1 WLAKVDECPL
11 PGAFKVWIVN
21 YVVYSRIVWHLV
33 VYDIPDT
40 IIRSW
45 KHDCVQLY
53 KKWLGVT
60 RSAEP
65 SVFFRNRVEHAGL
78 GLKDLETE
86 RDCMRLVQSHI
97 LLESADEQMRM
108 LFSLK
113 LRRERE
119 GKIGRGRNASSSRP
133 CGRTDELLGRL
144 GHLRRFEGQD
154 GRAGVGF
161 RAGTRRLWRQRG
173 AQAERRALSML
184 ERGDHEHRRLIRLFG
199 LSSQGKWMKWGLLE
213 EFRGEQLSAEKMLFR
228 YNRRLLSFTLN
239 STLNTLPTPDNLCRW
254 GKQGDPSANCALC
267 GQHGVRLSHILAGCP
282 YVLEVENAIFKAGGR
297 EDRITWRHNNILR
310 VLAGAILA
318 KLLEVNKSPLPQR
331 RATRAAREPMQFVRP
346 GEEAAG
352 PSRGRGQEKEEE
364 SSLLDCARDWVAAF
378 DLPELRAIKPPL
390 DAGGNTRK
398 TIDGF
403 FYSRQAKVV
412 VLGPEITC
420 PMEENVL
427 TWRAKKYEKYNRD
440 MLRHIPAEWK
450 SKLITIEVGCRGY
463 IISHHFRTTLRS
475 IGFSPKEVKHLF
487 DKCSYVAR
495 LSSLV
500 IWRNR

>member
-1 WLAKVDECPL
+1 
-11 PGAFKVWIVN
+11 
-21 YVVYSRIVWHLV
+21 
-33 VYDIPDT
+33 
-40 IIRSW
+40 
-45 KHDCVQLY
+45 
-53 KKWLGVT
+53 
-60 RSAEP
+60 
-65 SVFFRNRVEHAGL
+65 
-78 GLKDLETE
+78 
-86 RDCMRLVQSHI
+86 
-97 LLESADEQMRM
+97 
-108 LFSLK
+108 
-113 LRRERE
+113 
-119 GKIGRGRNASSSRP
+119 
-133 CGRTDELLGRL
+133 
-144 GHLRRFEGQD
+144 
-154 GRAGVGF
+154 
-161 RAGTRRLWRQRG
+161 
-173 AQAERRALSML
+173 
-184 ERGDHEHRRLIRLFG
+184 
-199 LSSQGKWMKWGLLE
+199 MKWGMLE

-331 RATRAAREPMQFVRP
+331 RSTRAAREPMQFVRP
-346 GEEAAG
+346 GEVAAG

-378 DLPELRAIKPPL
+378 DLPELRDKCARNPPL

-398 TIDGF
+398 TIDVF

-450 SKLITIEVGCRGY
+450 GKLITIEVGCRGY

-500 IWRNR
+500 IWRNRFNRSFDAQLLREPRRGQVQLGLGEAELAPCGHTPVGKCQPGCGYAPPQCGGRGELGVLPPASLKVSRAARLGGSGAPLLALVFLARASFLEVPRRPLCFS